1 MDINTG
7 FDFRSD
13 SNGKDPDA
21 ASPALHAAHQFLW
34 SKPLPTGGS
43 LDLEDRRPVEY
54 LVAEMPQ
61 GTVYLSSD
69 SVIPT
74 FRGRAAKVI
83 SQLNPGEFDE
93 FDRLGYT
100 IGGMMLFPSNRVNGK
115 MTINGARGMH
125 PRIAD
130 RFDLTVECI
139 RRHYSG
145 EESPLSAV
153 LDRHSDFFDLFGTF
167 EGYID
172 FFLLQDLAEGDS
184 VLFALPFHDFT
195 SAAVPQDVDSYR
207 EYVRKCTDF
216 LEARNRRI
224 ENWVAARA

>member
-115 MTINGARGMH
+115 MTINGARIRGS
-125 PRIAD
+125 PIASTS
-130 RFDLTVECI
+130 LSSASAGTTQG
-139 RRHYSG
+139 RRVHSA
-145 EESPLSAV
+145 LSWT
-153 LDRHSDFFDLFGTF
+153 GTPTSSTSSAPSR
-167 EGYID
+167 GTSTSSSSRTLSKGI
-172 FFLLQDLAEGDS
+172 LS
-184 VLFALPFHDFT
+184 SSPFHDFT